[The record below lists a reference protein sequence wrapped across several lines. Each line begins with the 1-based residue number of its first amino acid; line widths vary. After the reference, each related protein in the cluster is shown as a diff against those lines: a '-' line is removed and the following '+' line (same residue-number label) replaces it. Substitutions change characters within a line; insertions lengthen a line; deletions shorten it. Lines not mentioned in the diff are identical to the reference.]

1 MSILIDAASSKGSI
15 KRENQDR
22 CIVNDMIDSA
32 GADFFW
38 IQAELMSAAES
49 ENWGMAAL
57 CDGVTHS
64 VHPCWCTEEYLKVLQ
79 ESYFLRTI
87 QAAENRED
95 IRNHI
100 DVLLKEGRKRLMF
113 RMNHAGLGRN
123 AVSAS
128 TLSLVL
134 FQGNQLCCYNLG
146 DSPVFLL
153 RDGNM
158 EEISRAQTD
167 VVNKNII
174 TGFVSN
180 LPLTREGECSWH
192 ELREGDIILL
202 CSDGITKGISLE
214 TIKEVVY
221 EKDMPALEL
230 VEMAEKRSADNLT
243 AVVIQ
248 NGLHLASE

>member
-1 MSILIDAASSKGSI
+1 M
-15 KRENQDR
+15 
-22 CIVNDMIDSA
+22 
-32 GADFFW
+32 
-38 IQAELMSAAES
+38 
-49 ENWGMAAL
+49 
-57 CDGVTHS
+57 
-64 VHPCWCTEEYLKVLQ
+64 
-79 ESYFLRTI
+79 
-87 QAAENRED
+87 
-95 IRNHI
+95 
-100 DVLLKEGRKRLMF
+100 
-113 RMNHAGLGRN
+113 
-123 AVSAS
+123 
-128 TLSLVL
+128 
-134 FQGNQLCCYNLG
+134 
-146 DSPVFLL
+146 FLL

-230 VEMAEKRSADNLT
+230 VKMAEKRSADNLT